1 MLSEKGAQNLFN
13 QINTM
18 WIDPEILR
26 RKEAKTLPENL
37 NYGDA

>member
-18 WIDPEILR
+18 WIYLVDLAPQ
-26 RKEAKTLPENL
+26 KS
-37 NYGDA
+37 